1 VKKIIKAVFSISFI
15 FYIFALVVLMFL
27 GHRGGIYT
35 DLSLLEYIKS
45 FSNFVPFKTIGTY
58 VQAMF
63 DGSMN
68 ADIPIKNLGGNL
80 FMFLPMGIYLPFF
93 IKKISK
99 VGIFIISMIGVLFLF
114 EIVQIVSRRGSF
126 DIDDFILNMIGAL
139 IGYGIWKMKFV
150 QNLLK

>member
-1 VKKIIKAVFSISFI
+1 MKKIIKVVLRISFI
-15 FYIFALVVLMFL
+15 FYFLALVVLMFL
-27 GHRGGIYT
+27 GHRGGIFS
-35 DLSLLEYIKS
+35 DLSLIEYIKAS
-45 FSNFVPFKTIGTY
+45 SNFVPFKTISTY

-93 IKKISK
+93 IKRISK
-99 VGIFIISMIGVLFLF
+99 VGIFIISMIVVLFFL
-114 EIVQIVSRRGSF
+114 ETVQIVSRRGSF
-126 DIDDFILNMIGAL
+126 DVDDFILNMIGAL
-139 IGYGIWKMKFV
+139 LGYGIWKMKFV